1 MVSVIQTD
9 YRVGHMEKVIIIM
22 ASSTRWPAAAVGLL
36 VIALAGCGSSPAPG
50 AATTTPPATTASP
63 SATTAPPSATA
74 SAQAAG
80 HVPVCQPAQLQIK
93 MLSGGGA
100 GPIAGGDLGF
110 KNIGTSPC
118 ELAGWPGVT
127 AVTAAG
133 AAHPAA
139 HALTTQFGPNITA
152 PPTVVIT
159 PGALAEAVFTGGTNP
174 GPGQTACP
182 PSYRTLRVA
191 PPGSSQGTVISA
203 WLPDLDAY
211 LPACTQV
218 YVTPVVRP
226 ADLRAS

>member
-1 MVSVIQTD
+1 M
-9 YRVGHMEKVIIIM
+9 M
-22 ASSTRWPAAAVGLL
+22 ASSVRWPAAAVGLL
-36 VIALAGCGSSPAPG
+36 VIALAGCGSTLAPG
-50 AATTTPPATTASP
+50 AATTTPSASAASPSAATASSSAATASP
-63 SATTAPPSATA
+63 SATT
-74 SAQAAG
+74 SAQAVG
-80 HVPVCQPAQLQIK
+80 HAPACQPAQLQIT
-93 MLSGGGA
+93 MLSGGAA

-110 KNIGTSPC
+110 KNTGTSPC
-118 ELAGWPGVT
+118 ELAGWPAVT

-133 AAHPAA
+133 TAHSAA

-191 PPGSSQGTVISA
+191 PPGSSQDVVISA
-203 WLPDLDAY
+203 WLSGLDAY

-218 YVTPVVRP
+218 YVTPVVP
-226 ADLRAS
+226 SADLRAS

>member
-1 MVSVIQTD
+1 M
-9 YRVGHMEKVIIIM
+9 M
-22 ASSTRWPAAAVGLL
+22 ASSVRWPAAAVGLL
-36 VIALAGCGSSPAPG
+36 VIALAGCGSSLAPG
-50 AATTTPPATTASP
+50 AATTPPPASAASSSAATASP
-63 SATTAPPSATA
+63 SAATASPSATA

-80 HVPVCQPAQLQIK
+80 HVPACQPAQLQIK
-93 MLSGGGA
+93 MLSGGAA

-118 ELAGWPGVT
+118 ELAGWPAVT

-133 AAHPAA
+133 AAHPAG

-191 PPGSSQGTVISA
+191 PPGSSQSIMISA
-203 WLPDLDAY
+203 WLPGLDAY

-218 YVTPVVRP
+218 YVTPVVP
-226 ADLRAS
+226 SADLRAS

>member
-1 MVSVIQTD
+1 M
-9 YRVGHMEKVIIIM
+9 M
-22 ASSTRWPAAAVGLL
+22 ASSVRWPAAAIGLL
-36 VIALAGCGSSPAPG
+36 VIALAGCGSALAPG
-50 AATTTPPATTASP
+50 AATTTPPATTAPPSP
-63 SATTAPPSATA
+63 STAPPSPSP

-80 HVPVCQPAQLQIK
+80 HAPACPPGQLKITV
-93 MLSGGGA
+93 LSGGGA

-118 ELAGWPGVT
+118 ELVGWPGVT

-152 PPTVVIT
+152 PPTVVIA

-191 PPGSSQGTVISA
+191 PPGSSQGIVISA
-203 WLPDLDAY
+203 WLPGLDAY

-218 YVTPVVRP
+218 YVTPVVP
-226 ADLRAS
+226 SADLRAS